1 MINAI
6 DPNQLLT
13 QMRAMQNEAQQQPV
27 TPATNQPNA
36 GNDQRVDFGNVMQN
50 AVSQVNELQQNSGDM
65 KEAFVMGDKNVTLAD
80 TMIASQK
87 ASVAFEATV
96 QARNK
101 MIEAYQTVM
110 RMSI

>member
-13 QMRAMQNEAQQQPV
+13 QMRAMQTEAQQQV
-27 TPATNQPNA
+27 SPAQNQQNA
-36 GNDQRVDFGNVMQN
+36 GNDPKVDFGNVMQN
-50 AVSQVNELQQNSGDM
+50 AVNSVNELQQTSGDM
-65 KEAFVMGDKNVTLAD
+65 KTAFEMGDPNVTLAD

-87 ASVAFEATV
+87 AGVAFEATV
-96 QARNK
+96 QVRNK

>member
-13 QMRAMQNEAQQQPV
+13 QMRAMQTEAQQQV
-27 TPATNQPNA
+27 APAANQQNA
-36 GNDQRVDFGNVMQN
+36 GNDPKVDFGNVMQN
-50 AVSQVNELQQNSGDM
+50 AVNSVNELQQTSGDM
-65 KEAFVMGDKNVTLAD
+65 KTAFEMGDPNVTLAD

-87 ASVAFEATV
+87 AGVAFEATV
-96 QARNK
+96 QVRNK

>member
-13 QMRAMQNEAQQQPV
+13 QMRAMQNEAQQPV
-27 TPATNQPNA
+27 TPAADPAKA
-36 GNDQRVDFGNVMQN
+36 GNDQKVDFGNVMQS
-50 AVSQVNELQQNSGDM
+50 AVNSVNELQQNSGDM
-65 KEAFVMGDKNVTLAD
+65 KEAFVRGDKNVTLAD

-96 QARNK
+96 QTRNK